1 MHTGKHLSKHSGRK
15 AHTHTRTF
23 NPQTAEWMDGATG
36 VVVNNAHIHTLLLLS
51 LPPIPLAHIR
61 VPLSSHH
68 PLYSKPPASFPLLL
82 SPGTV
87 RRLSSHSIMLLLD
100 AFSFLHFT
108 HIRFPSLLLLHP
120 PSIFLLLLFHL
131 KHMFNFPFPF
141 SLLISPP
148 FP

>member
-1 MHTGKHLSKHSGRK
+1 MHTGKHLSKHSDRK
-15 AHTHTRTF
+15 AHTRTF

-51 LPPIPLAHIR
+51 LPPLPLAHIR
-61 VPLSSHH
+61 VPLSSHR

-100 AFSFLHFT
+100 AFSFPHFT
-108 HIRFPSLLLLHP
+108 HIRFPSLLSS
-120 PSIFLLLLFHL
+120 PSFNFFLLLFHL